1 MSDVIAAGRY
11 TRALFELAEKDGC
24 LREIDAGL
32 LALGKTLEAQ
42 PKILQLVANPT
53 LTGAQKIE
61 LALQTL
67 TDGRAGL
74 LERFLRVLIDKK
86 RFALLPE
93 IQKLFHESFEK
104 KQGVQEVEM
113 VSAVPLSAGFREKL
127 QAVLAKKL
135 RSEIRLI
142 PSTDRGLLG
151 GFVLRFAGKEID
163 CSFKNRLHEI
173 RQKLLSSAEEGT
185 T

>member
-11 TRALFELAEKDGC
+11 TRALFELAEKAGS
-24 LREIDAGL
+24 LREVEAEL
-32 LALGKTLEAQ
+32 RALVKVLDAQ
-42 PKILQLVANPT
+42 PKILLLIANPA
-53 LTGAQKIE
+53 LTQDQKVE
-61 LALQTL
+61 LALKTL

-74 LERFLRVLIDKK
+74 LEKFLRVLIDKK
-86 RFALLPE
+86 RFALLPD
-93 IQKLFHESFEK
+93 IQKLFHERFEK
-104 KQGVQEVEM
+104 KHGVQEVEM
-113 VSAVPLSAGFREKL
+113 ISAVPLSSGFREKL
-127 QAVLAKKL
+127 AAVLTKKL

>member
-67 TDGRAGL
+67 TDGRAVK
-74 LERFLRVLIDKK
+74 RFLI
-86 RFALLPE
+86 
-93 IQKLFHESFEK
+93 H
-104 KQGVQEVEM
+104 
-113 VSAVPLSAGFREKL
+113 
-127 QAVLAKKL
+127 
-135 RSEIRLI
+135 
-142 PSTDRGLLG
+142 
-151 GFVLRFAGKEID
+151 
-163 CSFKNRLHEI
+163 
-173 RQKLLSSAEEGT
+173 
-185 T
+185 